1 MVERLTE
8 KMEAMTETSR
18 KFINT
23 PQHNPAWPFS
33 DGVLIN
39 NTLYLSGRIG
49 IDPQTG
55 MAPDDVES
63 ELKFLFDG
71 IEDVLRTAG
80 MTMDD
85 LVYVQIFSPDVS
97 LWTQF
102 NKAYVQRFSREL
114 PARAFIGSGT
124 LLLGGRFEMIGIAI
138 KSGK

>member
-1 MVERLTE
+1 MVERITE

>member
-1 MVERLTE
+1 MGES
-8 KMEAMTETSR
+8 SR
-18 KFINT
+18 QFINL
-23 PQHNPAWPFS
+23 PRHNPAWPFS

-49 IDPQTG
+49 IDPETG
-55 MAPDDVES
+55 RAPADVDS

-71 IEDVLRTAG
+71 VEGVLQKAG

-85 LVYVQIFSPDVS
+85 LVYVQVFSPDVS

-102 NKAYVQRFSREL
+102 NEAYVQRFSREL
-114 PARAFIGSGT
+114 PARAFLGSGP

-138 KSGK
+138 KS